1 MNLRQY
7 LLILALGT
15 AVALGAWAIVLM
27 AIDPVTAGGLSLLIF
42 YVTLGSGLVGLFT
55 IVGTVLRARKFKDSG
70 LGLAVTRSLRQG
82 TLLSILLI
90 VSLILLSTGRIST
103 PLLFLMVGISALI
116 EFFFLFFQERH
127 SASEAESELP
137 A

>member
-7 LLILALGT
+7 ILILALGT

-27 AIDPVTAGGLSLLIF
+27 AIDPATAGGLSLVVF

-55 IVGTVLRARKFKDSG
+55 IIGTVLRARKFKDSG
-70 LGLAVTRSLRQG
+70 IGIAVTRSLRQG

-90 VSLILLSTGRIST
+90 ASLVLLSIGRFST
-103 PLLFLMVGISALI
+103 PLLFLMIGGAALI

-127 SASEAESELP
+127 IIQEAEAETSP
-137 A
+137 

>member
-27 AIDPVTAGGLSLLIF
+27 AIDPATAGGLSLLIF

-70 LGLAVTRSLRQG
+70 IGIAVTRSLRQG

-90 VSLILLSTGRIST
+90 ASLILLSTGRFST

-127 SASEAESELP
+127 AGIETETEPTA
-137 A
+137 